1 MALFFS
7 LSLSLFLPSLLLTF
21 SSFSSLHFIIFITM
35 STLIPCVWCEA
46 YFYTEE
52 MNAHAEVCLYRHTL
66 DSLFDSSSEGTTTY
80 IEEPLTA
87 LDSDM
92 PDFDSDHM
100 DSLSQ
105 FESPAFDD
113 FIEADSQEMEAPI
126 NITFPPKNMELQYM
140 ALFGLDLEKIVLDN
154 RITEKGYAAVV
165 KLINEIVAKVAPG
178 KCQRYIERFVRTKLI
193 FVSIELGHERLP
205 SPYKS
210 RKQLE
215 QAYPVKA
222 MRYDT
227 CVDGCMLF
235 TNDTE
240 VECCQCHQ
248 HRYDDDLKPLRTIN
262 VLPITQQLGLL
273 LFNKK
278 TRQDLHYRS
287 EYSLSGNYDD
297 IFGGSYYQELKDDHF
312 TNQYDIALG
321 LYTDGFTPSSKS
333 SSSLTMVH
341 LVIYNY
347 HPSIR

>member
-1 MALFFS
+1 
-7 LSLSLFLPSLLLTF
+7 
-21 SSFSSLHFIIFITM
+21 M
-35 STLIPCVWCEA
+35 STLVPCVWCEA

-52 MNAHAEVCLYRHTL
+52 INAHTEVCLYRHTL
-66 DSLFDSSSEGTTTY
+66 DSLFDSSSEASTTCQN
-80 IEEPLTA
+80 EEPLTA

-92 PDFDSDHM
+92 PDFDTDNM
-100 DSLSQ
+100 ESLSQ
-105 FESPAFDD
+105 FEVPAFDD
-113 FIEADSQEMEAPI
+113 FNGADSQELEDPI

-154 RITEKGYAAVV
+154 RITEKGYAAIV

-178 KCQRYIERFVRTKLI
+178 KCQRYMEGFVRTKLI
-193 FVSIELGHERLP
+193 FVSIEFSIELGHEQLP

-215 QAYPVKA
+215 HAYPVKA

-235 TNDTE
+235 TKDTE
-240 VECCQCHQ
+240 VECYQCRQ
-248 HRYDDDLKPLRTIN
+248 DRYDDEMKPHRTIN

-273 LFNKK
+273 LYNKE
-278 TRQDLHYRS
+278 TRQDLQHRS

-297 IFGGSYYQELKDDHF
+297 VFSGSYYQGLMEDHF
-312 TNQYDIALG
+312 TNQYDIAIG